1 METIPYSRIF
11 KIDWRWIGLNFC
23 FFVSFHLLPSH
34 IIYLMRL
41 ISPQMGGLYLIWIFG
56 GIAVISF
63 LIGYKSHKVT
73 IWETTIASALYAIV
87 LMAEIHQVWELKFFI
102 TSYWVPYW
110 IIAIIAIAT
119 LSAWLG
125 EYVKVMKERNR
136 GQKAS

>member
-1 METIPYSRIF
+1 M
-11 KIDWRWIGLNFC
+11 
-23 FFVSFHLLPSH
+23 
-34 IIYLMRL
+34 
-41 ISPQMGGLYLIWIFG
+41 LIWIFG